1 MGYWK
6 SHLLIILPQAL
17 KIVIPGVAN
26 TFIALFKD
34 TPLILVVGLMELLGM
49 VNMAKTNPAWLG
61 LATEGY
67 VFAAFVY
74 FMFCFSMSRYSLSLE
89 NKLKTTN

>member
-1 MGYWK
+1 
-6 SHLLIILPQAL
+6 
-17 KIVIPGVAN
+17 
-26 TFIALFKD
+26 
-34 TPLILVVGLMELLGM
+34 M

-67 VFAAFVY
+67 VFAAIVY
-74 FMFCFSMSRYSLSLE
+74 FIFCFSMSRYSLSLE

>member
-1 MGYWK
+1 
-6 SHLLIILPQAL
+6 
-17 KIVIPGVAN
+17 
-26 TFIALFKD
+26 
-34 TPLILVVGLMELLGM
+34 MELLGM

-74 FMFCFSMSRYSLSLE
+74 FIFCFSMSRYSLSLE